1 MAGDYVHKVA
11 DTPGRVVGTVQV
23 DVDATGRISER
34 SRLTQTPHQPLQGV
48 DVLPIEQHRADQF
61 HAVFLVRRDYSS
73 MFLTLAFDT
82 AVIHELPDPSVRGG
96 DTLGVIIVALRPPL
110 SVQVA
115 CGNVCRFLSGN
126 ARKLDLNAEVVGKQ
140 LDFALLSDR
149 YNVGDMRASTDA
161 PHKVR
166 TVAVNLFDRNL
177 AKTSSLVILVCSRWR
192 WSSVGDTDHHRIAG
206 AHFWWRTMCPC
217 GAIRSCCPPQSQAEC
232 PAPVLRLL
240 RFVSVQRCA

>member
-1 MAGDYVHKVA
+1 
-11 DTPGRVVGTVQV
+11 
-23 DVDATGRISER
+23 
-34 SRLTQTPHQPLQGV
+34 
-48 DVLPIEQHRADQF
+48 
-61 HAVFLVRRDYSS
+61 

-82 AVIHELPDPSVRGG
+82 AVIHELPDPPIRGG

-149 YNVGDMRASTDA
+149 HKTHDMRASTDA

-177 AKTSSLVILVCSRWR
+177 AKN
-192 WSSVGDTDHHRIAG
+192 
-206 AHFWWRTMCPC
+206 
-217 GAIRSCCPPQSQAEC
+217 
-232 PAPVLRLL
+232 LL
-240 RFVSVQRCA
+240 SDFIG